1 MDQWAEKFQE
11 LKSEYISGAGER
23 FRQIACFLDQLDQE
37 PSDNKALKNLR
48 RYFYGLSGTG
58 ATYGFPQVTVLGFQG
73 ENECE
78 ALLKKNLSP
87 KSCDLER
94 WRNYLLAIK
103 EEFFKVGSYSKS

>member
-1 MDQWAEKFQE
+1 MEQWAEKFQE

-23 FRQIACFLDQLDQE
+23 FRQIACFLDQLDRE
-37 PSDNKALKNLR
+37 PSDFKALKNLR

-87 KSCDLER
+87 KCSDLKR
-94 WRNYLLAIK
+94 WRKYLMTLT
-103 EEFFKVGSYSKS
+103 KVFLR